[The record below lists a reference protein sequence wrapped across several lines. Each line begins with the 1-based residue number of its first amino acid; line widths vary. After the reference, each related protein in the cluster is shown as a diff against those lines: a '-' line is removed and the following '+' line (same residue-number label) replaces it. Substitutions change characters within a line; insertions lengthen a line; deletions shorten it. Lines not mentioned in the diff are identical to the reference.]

1 MKTCTLAV
9 ILLLITQ
16 IALTQQSYTFN
27 NTYKPDTA
35 ITALVSV
42 ECVDNAYWV
51 AGSVVPIGADHGKIY
66 LQKLS
71 YTGES
76 KSIFLID
83 TGFAYRTMGLGGS
96 MRKNYNNDLIVVFTK
111 GETEYTRD
119 FVLVKVN
126 SSNEI
131 VFKTQYVRSSNQNF
145 AQVVP
150 CADGG
155 YCIIGTS
162 QHFYSPTNFESARI
176 HVIKTDSNG
185 EVEWEYIYPSNNVAP
200 LYAEQTQDGGFI
212 ISGYQYNSLTGYDM
226 YVLKINAQGGIEWEK
241 TYGTPVD
248 DGGCTVQSYPLG
260 GYYLLGLK
268 WGGGVIHQLYGAW
281 LDDVG
286 NVMNANALTKN
297 EVYSIGGAP
306 IFSNDGSYKMVTIS
320 YGPPPIWEVA
330 FTTFDN
336 SGNIVTEI
344 PISTGLPGE
353 DYIRDLEPTP
363 DGGFIMAGF
372 RYIGYPES
380 SWVVKLGPNGE
391 YCGVAPCVDSL
402 FVSNISH
409 PVAGGQGKP
418 VIQAQMYPNPAQGST
433 TISLFPTPS
442 VTFWGS
448 RVVRFTRTEG
458 AVLDFTGRRFTPT
471 CNTLDLSGLPSGVYV
486 WRLSLPGGYE
496 RYEESGKIIV
506 ND

>member
-1 MKTCTLAV
+1 M
-9 ILLLITQ
+9 
-16 IALTQQSYTFN
+16 
-27 NTYKPDTA
+27 
-35 ITALVSV
+35 
-42 ECVDNAYWV
+42 
-51 AGSVVPIGADHGKIY
+51 
-66 LQKLS
+66 
-71 YTGES
+71 
-76 KSIFLID
+76 
-83 TGFAYRTMGLGGS
+83 
-96 MRKNYNNDLIVVFTK
+96 
-111 GETEYTRD
+111 
-119 FVLVKVN
+119 
-126 SSNEI
+126 
-131 VFKTQYVRSSNQNF
+131 
-145 AQVVP
+145 
-150 CADGG
+150 
-155 YCIIGTS
+155 
-162 QHFYSPTNFESARI
+162 
-176 HVIKTDSNG
+176 
-185 EVEWEYIYPSNNVAP
+185 
-200 LYAEQTQDGGFI
+200 
-212 ISGYQYNSLTGYDM
+212 
-226 YVLKINAQGGIEWEK
+226 
-241 TYGTPVD
+241 D

-286 NVMNANALTKN
+286 NVMSANVLTKN

-433 TISLFPTPS
+433 TISYSLPPQLPFGVVELYDLQGQKVQYWILPAG
-442 VTFWGS
+442 GS
-448 RVVRFTRTEG
+448 PPFTQ
-458 AVLDFTGRRFTPT
+458 
-471 CNTLDLSGLPSGVYV
+471 TLDLSGLPSGVYV
-486 WRLSLPGGYE
+486 WRLVLPGGYE
-496 RYEESGKIIV
+496 RFEASGKLV
-506 ND
+506 VE